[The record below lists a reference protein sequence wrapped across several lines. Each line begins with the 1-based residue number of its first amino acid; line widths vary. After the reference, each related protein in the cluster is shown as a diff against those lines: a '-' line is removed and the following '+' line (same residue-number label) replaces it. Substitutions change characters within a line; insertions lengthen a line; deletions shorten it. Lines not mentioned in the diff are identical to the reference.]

1 MLAIGSQGAEGSRRR
16 RAEGNVPRYYFDIQ
30 DSELTPD
37 EEGMEFADVRD
48 AAMHA
53 IEALP
58 AIAAHEPQNDLGI
71 RDALVV
77 LVRDDNGLT
86 IYSAKLTLVGTWMP
100 RCAMPTAQPESVE
113 RVEGSK
119 SH

>member
-1 MLAIGSQGAEGSRRR
+1 MLAIGSQGAEGSLRR
-16 RAEGNVPRYYFDIQ
+16 RAEGNVPHYDFDIQ
-30 DSELTPD
+30 DSALTPD

-58 AIAAHEPQNDLGI
+58 AIVAHETENDLCI
-71 RDALVV
+71 RDTLVV
-77 LVRDDNGLT
+77 LVRNDNGLT
-86 IYSAKLTLVGTWMP
+86 IYLAKLTLVGTWMA
-100 RCAMPTAQPESVE
+100 RRAMPTAPPEWVE
-113 RVEGSK
+113 RLEGSK